1 MRNIR
6 YKPKSVICRD
16 NAELYYN
23 GEYIVCSLPA
33 EVDFRLATF
42 IGLWRISLTIG
53 QSYQ

>member
-23 GEYIVCSLPA
+23 GEYIVHSLPA
-33 EVDFRLATF
+33 DVDFRINSF
-42 IGLWRISLTIG
+42 IGLWRITLTIG
-53 QSYQ
+53 QSYE